1 MATNSATKN
10 NGELGFDIREAIDQI
25 KLGKAKI
32 QKEVKYFVPNWRERE
47 REEVW
52 LRSQKEGREKEERTN
67 CSGRKGIS
75 LFIDTVG

>member
-47 REEVW
+47 RE
-52 LRSQKEGREKEERTN
+52 RRFG
-67 CSGRKGIS
+67 
-75 LFIDTVG
+75 